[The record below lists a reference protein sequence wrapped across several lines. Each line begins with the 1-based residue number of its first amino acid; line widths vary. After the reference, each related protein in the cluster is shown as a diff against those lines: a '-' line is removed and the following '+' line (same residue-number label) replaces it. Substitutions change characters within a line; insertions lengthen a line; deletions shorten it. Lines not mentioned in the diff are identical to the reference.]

1 MEGVIE
7 TTLGF
12 FLAGSIGTLFA
23 LFPESIIGVMMFL
36 AGLQLTKFARD
47 IKKQEIA
54 IITVTVV
61 LSLLTNMAI
70 GFVSAMVTHHTLR
83 RWKLVAKY
91 IS

>member
-7 TTLGF
+7 ISLGL
-12 FLAGSIGTLFA
+12 FLAGSIGALFA
-23 LFPESIIGVMMFL
+23 LFPKSIIGTIMFL

-47 IKKQEIA
+47 IKKEKIA

-61 LSLLTNMAI
+61 LSLLTNMTI
-70 GFVSAMVTHHTLR
+70 GFVSAVVTHHALR